1 MQFGL
6 GYVEDFLLEVQM
18 SFLESV
24 AVHFKL
30 SS

>member
-6 GYVEDFLLEVQM
+6 DYVEVFLLEVQM

-24 AVHFKL
+24 AAYFL
-30 SS
+30 N